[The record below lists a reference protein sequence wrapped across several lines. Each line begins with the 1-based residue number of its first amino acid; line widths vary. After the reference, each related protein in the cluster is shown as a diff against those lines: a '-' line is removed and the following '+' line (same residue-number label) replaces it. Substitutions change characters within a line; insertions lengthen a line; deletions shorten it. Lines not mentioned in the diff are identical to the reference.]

1 MQNLERNSTEEEK
14 WVVVVKGFVFCIKVR
29 VYQINYGMLWD
40 INDALIVVCFL
51 KLKML
56 GVLAAR
62 LYLEQK
68 LEIKRKNP
76 DYDLVLYKILNNMD
90 VKRPCYYCDKPAKRV
105 CYF

>member
-1 MQNLERNSTEEEK
+1 
-14 WVVVVKGFVFCIKVR
+14 
-29 VYQINYGMLWD
+29 
-40 INDALIVVCFL
+40 L

-76 DYDLVLYKILNNMD
+76 DYDLVLYKILNNKD
-90 VKRPCYYCDKPAKRV
+90 VKRPCHYCDKPAKRV